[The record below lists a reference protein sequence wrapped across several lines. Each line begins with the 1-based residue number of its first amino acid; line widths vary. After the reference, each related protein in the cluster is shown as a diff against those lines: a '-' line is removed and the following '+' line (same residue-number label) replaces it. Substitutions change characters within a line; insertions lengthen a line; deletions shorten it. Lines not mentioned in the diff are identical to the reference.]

1 VLYVLDEPTIG
12 LHARDNHRLIA
23 AMHRLRDLGNTLLV
37 VEHDREVI
45 AASDYLCDFGPLA
58 GRGGGRVVAQGP
70 PGAVQ
75 PRDESVTAGFLDG
88 RQTIP
93 LPKGRREVRLGDAN
107 GTATG
112 SSSKSKAGTSVAAMT
127 PALVVYGAKENNL
140 RGVDVTIP
148 LGVLTAITGPSGS
161 GKSSLINGILYPALA
176 RRLHSVRAKAGR
188 HDKIDGMR
196 FINKVIRVDQS
207 PLGNLPS
214 SNPATYTGVFEAIRS
229 IFAGVPE
236 AAERGLT
243 ARHFS
248 FNVEAGRCEACQG
261 SGQRRIEMHFLPDVW
276 VECEE
281 CRGKR
286 YQPEVLE
293 VKFHGKSISDVLET
307 PVGEAVELF
316 SDHPKVVRV
325 LQTICDVGL
334 DYLTLGQ
341 SAPTLSGGE
350 AQRIKLAAE
359 LGRPDTGQT
368 LYLLD
373 EPTTGLHF
381 NDIIKLLQVMNRLVD
396 LGNSVVV
403 IEHNLD
409 VIKTADWVVDIG
421 PEAGIRGGMVVAQ
434 GSPEAVAA
442 SGLIAKH
449 AWERRDAGVADS
461 DLPPRSYTGE
471 YLAGLLDPAM
481 LTAQLEG
488 RGIDFDPTSI
498 APAAVVRSVADAV
511 RRSGPQKTSVVDGT
525 VVNGSGVATAGG
537 EPGKRKGRAKSA
549 ADVAAKK
556 AKQAKGADSDADGVQ
571 VTTDV
576 VSVTTDVVTEATGGG
591 AAEPWRVLGR
601 KWHSVAKGFGP
612 KVKPAW
618 PVRMA
623 EELLGMLEA
632 LAGSDGLVFA
642 AANQVVIPGVGPGEP
657 APDVPWGVLETKDAE
672 ALKLTLTGPAKAIS
686 RDVLADLGSGKPTQ
700 RKVGN
705 RTSLTLRF
713 TTPDQLRDQKLKGF
727 LKRHWEES

>member
-1 VLYVLDEPTIG
+1 
-12 LHARDNHRLIA
+12 
-23 AMHRLRDLGNTLLV
+23 
-37 VEHDREVI
+37 
-45 AASDYLCDFGPLA
+45 
-58 GRGGGRVVAQGP
+58 
-70 PGAVQ
+70 
-75 PRDESVTAGFLDG
+75 
-88 RQTIP
+88 
-93 LPKGRREVRLGDAN
+93 
-107 GTATG
+107 
-112 SSSKSKAGTSVAAMT
+112 
-127 PALVVYGAKENNL
+127 
-140 RGVDVTIP
+140 
-148 LGVLTAITGPSGS
+148 
-161 GKSSLINGILYPALA
+161 
-176 RRLHSVRAKAGR
+176 
-188 HDKIDGMR
+188 
-196 FINKVIRVDQS
+196 
-207 PLGNLPS
+207 
-214 SNPATYTGVFEAIRS
+214 
-229 IFAGVPE
+229 
-236 AAERGLT
+236 
-243 ARHFS
+243 
-248 FNVEAGRCEACQG
+248 
-261 SGQRRIEMHFLPDVW
+261 
-276 VECEE
+276 
-281 CRGKR
+281 
-286 YQPEVLE
+286 
-293 VKFHGKSISDVLET
+293 
-307 PVGEAVELF
+307 
-316 SDHPKVVRV
+316 
-325 LQTICDVGL
+325 
-334 DYLTLGQ
+334 
-341 SAPTLSGGE
+341 
-350 AQRIKLAAE
+350 
-359 LGRPDTGQT
+359 
-368 LYLLD
+368 
-373 EPTTGLHF
+373 
-381 NDIIKLLQVMNRLVD
+381 MNRLVD

-442 SGLIAKH
+442 RGLIAKH
-449 AWERRDAGVADS
+449 AWERRDAVVADS

-488 RGIDFDPTSI
+488 RGIDFDPTTI
-498 APAAVVRSVADAV
+498 APASVVRSVAEAV